1 LQRELLRNLVVE
13 AAYVGNRGMWW
24 PTGVLTNFD
33 ALTPDMLKAVGLD
46 INSAADRTL
55 LNSPISSA
63 AVVARGFKVP
73 YAGFPVTAT
82 LAQSLRPFPQFNTG
96 LAPLWAPVGDT
107 WYNSLQVKATKRFS
121 HGLDFTYAFTWS
133 QELTLGTESD
143 SVGPFGVA
151 GAVNDIFNR
160 GQNKYISAYSRPL
173 VSNISANYT
182 VPAWGSGKALRLALS
197 NWQVGALLVYA
208 SGQPIQVPMA
218 QNNLNPLLFRA
229 TAGTAISYA
238 NRVPGQPLFT
248 VDLNCHCYD
257 PNATFV
263 LNPKAWQDPAPGQWG
278 TSAAYYND
286 YRQQRR
292 PTENFN
298 FGRQF
303 RIKERVSLSVRAEF
317 TNIFNRT
324 RFPNPTATNALA
336 TQSKSA
342 LGLATAGFGY
352 MNTTNLAGVG
362 GPRAGQIVARFRF

>member
-1 LQRELLRNLVVE
+1 
-13 AAYVGNRGMWW
+13 
-24 PTGVLTNFD
+24 
-33 ALTPDMLKAVGLD
+33 
-46 INSAADRTL
+46 
-55 LNSPISSA
+55 
-63 AVVARGFKVP
+63 
-73 YAGFPVTAT
+73 
-82 LAQSLRPFPQFNTG
+82 
-96 LAPLWAPVGDT
+96 
-107 WYNSLQVKATKRFS
+107 
-121 HGLDFTYAFTWS
+121 
-133 QELTLGTESD
+133 
-143 SVGPFGVA
+143 
-151 GAVNDIFNR
+151 
-160 GQNKYISAYSRPL
+160 
-173 VSNISANYT
+173 
-182 VPAWGSGKALRLALS
+182 
-197 NWQVGALLVYA
+197 
-208 SGQPIQVPMA
+208 MA

-238 NRVPGQPLFT
+238 NRVPGQPLVT

-263 LNPKAWQDPAPGQWG
+263 LNPKAWQDPAAGQWG
-278 TSAAYYND
+278 TSTAYYND

-303 RIKERVSLSVRAEF
+303 RIKERVSLSIRAEF

-336 TQSKSA
+336 TQSRNL